1 LPQIRPRGR
10 GRGLEKRF
18 KNSRNQFK
26 LHFQIAL
33 VRFSWTANS
42 ELKQDDAKIVKEPET
57 VPVETKPE
65 TVLVETK
72 IVKEPETVPVE
83 TKIVN
88 EPETVPVETKI
99 VKEPESLSRD
109 NFMPPKKFRAKM
121 LIPTWFL

>member
-1 LPQIRPRGR
+1 MFVKDCLNLKYDPDH
-10 GRGLEKRF
+10 RGLENRLKI
-18 KNSRNQFK
+18 KIPKPISKPIESNQFK

-42 ELKQDDAKIVKEPET
+42 EYTQDDAKIVKEPET
-57 VPVETKPE
+57 VPVETK
-65 TVLVETK
+65 
-72 IVKEPETVPVE
+72 IVKEPETVPVG
-83 TKIVN
+83 
-88 EPETVPVETKI
+88 TKI